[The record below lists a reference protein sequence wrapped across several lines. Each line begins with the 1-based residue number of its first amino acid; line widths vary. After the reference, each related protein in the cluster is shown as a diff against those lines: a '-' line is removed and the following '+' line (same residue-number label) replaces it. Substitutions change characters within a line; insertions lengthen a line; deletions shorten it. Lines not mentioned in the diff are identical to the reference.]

1 VIPLELERL
10 NGQSWYAVYTH
21 VNFEERV
28 ASALEAQGF
37 EIYLPMLRC
46 WDRRKGELSWR
57 PAFPRYLFVH
67 CHLTPDEWR
76 AIKKT
81 RGVLQFVGM
90 DKPQPIHEEE
100 IRSVRII
107 LEATN
112 GEVEGHPFLK
122 VGDKVK
128 VVAGPFK
135 GAVGYLIEVCKRH
148 KLLVG
153 VEILGRAV
161 VTEIDASCVR
171 PLEPW
176 EH

>member
-1 VIPLELERL
+1 MISLELERL
-10 NGQSWYAVYTH
+10 NGQSWYAVYTN

-37 EIYLPMLRC
+37 EVYLPMLRC
-46 WDRRKGELSWR
+46 WDRRKGTLTWK

-67 CHLTPDEWR
+67 CLLTPSEWR

-90 DKPQPIHEEE
+90 EKPEPIPEEE
-100 IRSVRII
+100 IRSVRIL

-128 VVAGPFK
+128 VVSGPFK

-153 VEILGRAV
+153 IEILGRAV

>member
-1 VIPLELERL
+1 MA
-10 NGQSWYAVYTH
+10 G
-21 VNFEERV
+21 
-28 ASALEAQGF
+28 ALEARGF
-37 EIYLPMLRC
+37 EVYLPFLRR
-46 WDRRKGELSWR
+46 WDLRKGVLVWK

-67 CHLTPDEWR
+67 CDLTPDEWR

-81 RGVLQFVGM
+81 RGVLCFVGM
-90 DKPQPIHEEE
+90 ERPEPIPNEE
-100 IRSVRII
+100 IQSVRII
-107 LEATN
+107 LESAN

-135 GAVGYLIEVCKRH
+135 GAIGYLIEVCKRH

-153 VEILGRAV
+153 IEILGRAV
-161 VTEIDASCVR
+161 TAEIDANHIR
-171 PLEPW
+171 PLDPW

>member
-1 VIPLELERL
+1 MERL
-10 NGQSWYAVYTH
+10 NGHMWYAIYTH

-37 EIYLPMLRC
+37 EVYLPLLRR
-46 WDRRKGELSWR
+46 WDRRRGVLTWK

-67 CHLTPDEWR
+67 CHLTPEEWR

-90 DKPQPIHEEE
+90 EKPEPIPERE
-100 IRSVRII
+100 IQSVRII
-107 LEATN
+107 LENAN

-135 GAVGYLIEVCKRH
+135 GAVGYLVEVCKRH
-148 KLLVG
+148 KLIVG
-153 VEILGRAV
+153 IEVLGRAV
-161 VTEIDASCVR
+161 MVEIDADCVR

>member
-1 VIPLELERL
+1 LEFERL
-10 NGQSWYAVYTH
+10 NGHAWYAIYTH

-28 ASALEAQGF
+28 ASSLEAQGF
-37 EIYLPMLRC
+37 EVYLPLLRC
-46 WDRRKGELSWR
+46 WDRRKGQLVFK

-67 CHLTPDEWR
+67 CHLTHEEWR

-81 RGVLQFVGM
+81 RGVLRFVGM
-90 DKPQPIHEEE
+90 DKPEPIPHEE
-100 IRSVRII
+100 IQSVRIV
-107 LEATN
+107 LEGAN

-128 VVAGPFK
+128 VVAGPLK
-135 GAVGYLIEVCKRH
+135 GAVGYLVEVCKRH

-153 VEILGRAV
+153 IEILGRAV
-161 VTEIDASCVR
+161 IAEVDASCVR